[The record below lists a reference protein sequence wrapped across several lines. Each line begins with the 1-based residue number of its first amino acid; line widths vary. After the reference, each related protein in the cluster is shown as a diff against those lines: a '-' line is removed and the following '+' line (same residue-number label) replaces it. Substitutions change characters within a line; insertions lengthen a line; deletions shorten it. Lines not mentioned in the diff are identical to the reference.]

1 MIIGTWYDFGNF
13 VFLSVLTEIL
23 LFYRGVMA
31 ERVNILKTD
40 YEMDRTDWTQV
51 VSAVFGGMLH
61 VQDMIEMYV
70 ANGQGWTLPHKK

>member
-1 MIIGTWYDFGNF
+1 
-13 VFLSVLTEIL
+13 
-23 LFYRGVMA
+23 MA
-31 ERVNILKTD
+31 ERVNILKID

-70 ANGQGWTLPHKK
+70 ANGQGWNVDFATQKIKIGNNMGKNHVKIPIISLSI